1 MSSPIESLF
10 GGGKSSSDSMM
21 LPMMMMAMQ
30 KPMDTPTPPMQSP
43 TGSPSAY
50 KKQSGSPSFAGS
62 AALPT
67 QQQNLGGK
75 TLLGQ

>member
-1 MSSPIESLF
+1 MASPMEKLF
-10 GGGKSSSDSMM
+10 GGGQSSSDSMM

-30 KPMDTPTPPMQSP
+30 KPMDTPAPPMQSP
-43 TGSPSAY
+43 MGTPSTY
-50 KKQSGSPSFAGS
+50 KKQSGTPSFAGS
-62 AALPT
+62 AAPP